1 MSIASNLRRTM
12 TTTPTKET
20 AAAGRKVLEGVFGI
34 HKPQWASSAGV
45 LRDLQTEFAK
55 SDLFQPWLE
64 STRRQML
71 VSGSKRKHIDQLKV
85 KLGHGGTLDPMA
97 TGVLI
102 VGVGKGTKE
111 LGKFLECTK
120 SYECVV
126 LFGAATDSYDA
137 VGKVVSKADYAHVT
151 RELVEE
157 KLKEFRGDIM
167 QKPSVFSALKVD
179 GKKMYE
185 YAREGKDIPAV
196 AARPVTVKELELV
209 EWLEPGTHEF
219 TWPED
224 EVDDAGKAGAEK
236 LLGIR
241 ASDAVQHLRN
251 SKRAR
256 SPSHPAS
263 NSPTPDSDHGMKDA
277 GPQPKKPRT
286 DSEPAMS
293 GALPAATQLPQ
304 PLDTTTS
311 QNETSQNEKS
321 SNATAGYPQPPIS
334 AAEDT
339 QAQPQDTSSDAAKL
353 GSVERPLNADIPEP
367 PVPVEKQPAD
377 SVEQAIVVDQ
387 ECTSAGGEIPNPRPI
402 DRAHQPPAARLRMTV
417 TSGFYVRSLC
427 HDLGLACNSLGL
439 MSSLVRSRQGDYQL
453 GGENVLEYGDLEKG
467 GEVWEGKVKG
477 MLERFMEREG
487 WEAEELESEESWQ
500 ERKKELMANRKEE
513 DRGRSWRGGGGGG
526 RGKYRGGGG
535 GGGGGGGRGGKYS
548 KNMDGGRRD

>member
-1 MSIASNLRRTM
+1 
-12 TTTPTKET
+12 
-20 AAAGRKVLEGVFGI
+20 
-34 HKPQWASSAGV
+34 
-45 LRDLQTEFAK
+45 
-55 SDLFQPWLE
+55 
-64 STRRQML
+64 ML
-71 VSGSKRKHIDQLKV
+71 VSGSKKKHIDQLKV

-137 VGKVVSKADYAHVT
+137 VGKVVSQADYAHVT

-157 KLKEFRGDIM
+157 KLNDFRGDIM

-209 EWLEPGTHEF
+209 EWLDPGTHDF
-219 TWPED
+219 AWPKE

-256 SPSHPAS
+256 SPSHP
-263 NSPTPDSDHGMKDA
+263 PTQATTSDSDHGMEDA

-293 GALPAATQLPQ
+293 GALPSVSQVPH
-304 PLDTTTS
+304 PLDTS
-311 QNETSQNEKS
+311 QNTTEGQL
-321 SNATAGYPQPPIS
+321 QPPVE
-334 AAEDT
+334 AAEDV
-339 QAQPQDTSSDAAKL
+339 QARPRETESHNAGL
-353 GSVERPLNADIPEP
+353 GGVERPLNADIPEP

-377 SVEQAIVVDQ
+377 SVDQAEVVDK
-387 ECTSAGGEIPNPRPI
+387 ECTSAGGKIPDTRPI
-402 DRAHQPPAARLRMTV
+402 DRANQPPAARLRMTV

-427 HDLGLACNSLGL
+427 HDLGIACDSLGL
-439 MSSLVRSRQGDYQL
+439 MSSLVRSRQGDYEL

-467 GEVWEGKVKG
+467 IEVWEGKVQG
-477 MLERFMEREG
+477 MLEQFMKREG
-487 WEAEELESEESWQ
+487 WEQEELEDEESWQ
-500 ERKKELMANRKEE
+500 ERKKELMANRKDD
-513 DRGRSWRGGGGGG
+513 DRNRSYRGGG
-526 RGKYRGGGG
+526 RGKYK
-535 GGGGGGGRGGKYS
+535 GGGRGGKYS

>member
-1 MSIASNLRRTM
+1 MSIASTLRRTM
-12 TTTPTKET
+12 TTPPKET
-20 AAAGRKVLEGVFGI
+20 TAAGRKVLEGVFGI

-55 SDLFQPWLE
+55 SNLFQPWLE

-71 VSGSKRKHIDQLKV
+71 VSGSKKKHIDQLKV

-137 VGKVVSKADYAHVT
+137 VGKVVSQADYAHVT

-185 YAREGKDIPAV
+185 YAREGKGIPAV

-209 EWLEPGTHEF
+209 EWLEPGTHDF
-219 TWPED
+219 AWPKE

-241 ASDAVQHLRN
+241 ASDAVQHQRN

-256 SPSHPAS
+256 SPSHPTTQ
-263 NSPTPDSDHGMKDA
+263 SPTPDSDHGMKDA

-286 DSEPAMS
+286 DSDPAMS
-293 GALPAATQLPQ
+293 GALPSATQLPQ
-304 PLDTTTS
+304 PLDTS
-311 QNETSQNEKS
+311 QNTTEGQS
-321 SNATAGYPQPPIS
+321 QPPIE
-334 AAEDT
+334 AAEDV
-339 QAQPQDTSSDAAKL
+339 QVQPRDTESQTAAL

-377 SVEQAIVVDQ
+377 SVAQAEVVDK
-387 ECTSAGGEIPNPRPI
+387 ECTSAGGKVPDTRPI
-402 DRAHQPPAARLRMTV
+402 DRENQPPAARLRMTV

-427 HDLGLACNSLGL
+427 HDLGIACGSLGL
-439 MSSLVRSRQGDYQL
+439 MSSLVRSRQGDYEL

-467 GEVWEGKVKG
+467 TEVWEGKVKG

-487 WEAEELESEESWQ
+487 WEQEELEDEESWQ
-500 ERKKELMANRKEE
+500 ERKKELMANRKDD
-513 DRGRSWRGGGGGG
+513 DRNRSYRGGG
-526 RGKYRGGGG
+526 RGKYR
-535 GGGGGGGRGGKYS
+535 GGGRGGKYS